1 MCGIA
6 GIIVAPSAH
15 VPPGALDAMTDAL
28 THRGPDARGVWSDAA
43 TGVHFGHRRLS
54 ILDLS
59 PGGAQPMTSAS
70 GRHVIVLNGEIY
82 NYRQLRGDL
91 DREAKIAW
99 RGTSDTEVLVELI
112 DRHGPEQAV
121 ARLEGM
127 FAFAVWNRD
136 TGEVTLVRDR
146 FGEKPLYVAEIAGG
160 ILFASEL
167 GSILAFPE
175 FDGGLDEH
183 AADLFLQLSYI
194 PEPLTPFRTVTKLPP
209 GHLGV
214 LRPGSSRLDVRC
226 YWNPFRA
233 ALEARIAA
241 ITARTAPSDAI
252 AAVETRLAEVV
263 SNQMVADVPLGAFL
277 SGGIDSSLVVALMQQ
292 ASTRP
297 VRTFTIGFKDEAYDE
312 APHARAVA
320 RHLGTDH
327 TEAILD
333 WREAL
338 DLVDRMATIYS
349 EPFADSSQLPT
360 FLVSRIARR
369 EVTVCLSGDG
379 GDEVFGGY
387 NRHAFAARFEPT
399 RAMLPIPLRAAA
411 GHALTS
417 LAAPRHAGTLEALRE
432 RAGFARIG
440 ILAEKLDK
448 LGSALSAPGDAALY
462 AGLVRRDGGRISGA
476 TFESHLAPLI
486 AALANRGHGLTETM
500 MLLDTATYLPGDIL
514 AKVDRAAMACSLE
527 TRIPYLDH
535 RLFELAWMVPIEA
548 RMSRGRTKSI
558 LRKMLQARL
567 PAALF
572 ERPKA
577 GFGVPIDAWMRG
589 PLSTWIDD
597 RIGQFASL
605 YPRHA
610 VATRTALT
618 EFRAGRSHAHHFLW
632 NAAAL
637 AGWRI
642 AHAKA
647 NGL

>member
-6 GIIVAPSAH
+6 GIIVAPSAR

-43 TGVHFGHRRLS
+43 AGVHFGHRRLS

-59 PGGAQPMTSAS
+59 PGGAQPMAS
-70 GRHVIVLNGEIY
+70 GSGRQVIVLNGEIY
-82 NYRQLRGDL
+82 NYRQLRADL
-91 DREAKIAW
+91 DREATIAW

-112 DRHGPEQAV
+112 DRYGPEQAV

-127 FAFAVWNRD
+127 FAFAVWNRE
-136 TGEVTLVRDR
+136 TGEVTLARDR
-146 FGEKPLYVAEIAGG
+146 FGEKPLYVAEVTGG

-167 GSILAFPE
+167 GSILTFPD
-175 FDGGLDEH
+175 FDGCLDEH

-194 PEPLTPFRTVTKLPP
+194 PEPLTPFRTVTKLPG

-233 ALEARIAA
+233 ALDARIAS
-241 ITARTAPSDAI
+241 ITAKTTAADAI
-252 AAVETRLAEVV
+252 AAVESRLAEVV

-277 SGGIDSSLVVALMQQ
+277 SGGIDSSLVVALMQK
-292 ASTRP
+292 ASARP
-297 VRTFTIGFKDEAYDE
+297 VRTFTIGFRDEAYDE
-312 APHARAVA
+312 ATHARAVA

-369 EVTVCLSGDG
+369 VVTVCLSGDG

-387 NRHAFAARFEPT
+387 NRHAFAARFEPA
-399 RAMLPIPLRAAA
+399 RAMLPAPLRTAA
-411 GHALTS
+411 GRALTT
-417 LAAPRHAGTLEALRE
+417 LAAPRHANTIETLR
-432 RAGFARIG
+432 RGAGFARIG

-448 LGSALSAPGDAALY
+448 LGSALGAPGDAALY
-462 AGLVRRDGGRISGA
+462 AGLVRRDGGRIAG
-476 TFESHLAPLI
+476 TLLENHLAPLF
-486 AALANRGHGLTETM
+486 AALANRGHGLAETM

-527 TRIPYLDH
+527 ARIPYLDH
-535 RLFELAWMVPIEA
+535 RLFELTWKVPIEA
-548 RMSRGRTKSI
+548 RISRGRSKAI
-558 LRKMLQARL
+558 LRKMLEARL

-597 RIGQFASL
+597 RIGQFARL

-610 VATRTALT
+610 AAAQSALT

-637 AGWRI
+637 AGWRT